1 MKLGKINFFLLPF
14 FLYFVSYSILNAE
27 DSISTTPLIN
37 LENLEPTFESDTKD
51 VSTKNNTVNLKSKSI
66 ENKDKEFRF
75 VEIIGLDKITAKTKK
90 IKIEI
95 GEKKN
100 FGPLE
105 LKVLKCGKT
114 KSLNLITDTAYLQVV
129 DKSEKNNEKVFI
141 FNGWAFSH
149 PTSNNLFEHPVY
161 DVWLSKCLK
170 V

>member
-90 IKIEI
+90 IKIAI
-95 GEKKN
+95 GEKK
-100 FGPLE
+100 FWTIR
-105 LKVLKCGKT
+105 T
-114 KSLNLITDTAYLQVV
+114 KSF
-129 DKSEKNNEKVFI
+129 KM
-141 FNGWAFSH
+141 W
-149 PTSNNLFEHPVY
+149 
-161 DVWLSKCLK
+161 
-170 V
+170 